1 MLRPRSL
8 NQRFFYFLLLP
19 VALLLFTMNFVAL
32 IYARNT
38 MFDQWR
44 EASILKLQRAAH
56 QVDMRLSRVKDRL
69 GVVDHTVGSSF
80 SSEIRECVLNQLR
93 EIEGVERVELIEAV
107 QERGRHMPGGVSHGQ
122 VRKPGEGRPS
132 QDMGHGHRLT
142 KRIAEVTPPR
152 YDCLVDHETVSVVKE
167 LKDDSGNSIG
177 RIEVVMSFPYLIQ
190 DVVASTWWGSL
201 RAFIV
206 DEEGRVLICTTHGGR
221 ERLGDNEDPLEL
233 KTLGALREEPSGTIL
248 GEGHPPSEVS
258 GFFRL
263 QEAPWTLVVFAPG
276 KEILAPIIRFRNTFT
291 LVGTALILL
300 VMVLIRFVTAG
311 TVSSIQDVS
320 RAAERIAAGD
330 FEAVLRVRTRDEV
343 GRLVGNF
350 NTMARQLE
358 DRIRLKE
365 ALDVAMEI
373 QQSLLPTEAPF
384 IEGLDIAG
392 RSVYCDETGGDYYDF
407 IHFPEHR
414 PGRISVVIGDVI
426 GHGIGAA
433 LLMTTVRALLRAR
446 MTQPGSLSRAVSDV
460 NTLLCSDT
468 DKTDSFMTLF
478 VLELDTMRRD
488 GCWVRAGHDPAVVYD
503 PLTDRFNELRGQGMA
518 LGISSS
524 YAFSEYRYSS
534 WAEGQI
540 IIMGTDGIWEAEDPQ
555 GRPFGKE
562 RLFDIVRRHRFESS
576 ARIVQAVI
584 EDLDSFRG
592 ANPQQDDVTLV
603 VVKAVG

>member
-152 YDCLVDHETVSVVKE
+152 YDSLVDHETVSVVKE

-373 QQSLLPTEAPF
+373 QQSLLPTEAPSSKAWT
-384 IEGLDIAG
+384 LPAG
-392 RSVYCDETGGDYYDF
+392 
-407 IHFPEHR
+407 
-414 PGRISVVIGDVI
+414 
-426 GHGIGAA
+426 
-433 LLMTTVRALLRAR
+433 
-446 MTQPGSLSRAVSDV
+446 VS
-460 NTLLCSDT
+460 TAM
-468 DKTDSFMTLF
+468 K
-478 VLELDTMRRD
+478 
-488 GCWVRAGHDPAVVYD
+488 
-503 PLTDRFNELRGQGMA
+503 
-518 LGISSS
+518 
-524 YAFSEYRYSS
+524 
-534 WAEGQI
+534 
-540 IIMGTDGIWEAEDPQ
+540 
-555 GRPFGKE
+555 
-562 RLFDIVRRHRFESS
+562 
-576 ARIVQAVI
+576 
-584 EDLDSFRG
+584 RG
-592 ANPQQDDVTLV
+592 AITTILSTSRNIDPGGSPL
-603 VVKAVG
+603 